1 MVGIL
6 TSFSLFEFLKFLRF
20 YFPSSCWLPVLTDWT
35 LLQPKSSR
43 HTKQLP
49 LIQYCFLK
57 MLAASAF
64 PNSLPFPHINKTHIS
79 SLYFSLVHCVL
90 EISFISRSCA
100 NIRLICFFFHKNHI
114 SKTVIVQYL
123 KKIVIDLS
131 SFPVLFSKG
140 RLILVQYPIMVRSKS
155 LWIHFK
161 GRVYM
166 IRS

>member
-1 MVGIL
+1 M
-6 TSFSLFEFLKFLRF
+6 RF

-114 SKTVIVQYL
+114 SKTVIFQYL
-123 KKIVIDLS
+123 KKNSYRFIQFPSVIFKGKANPS
-131 SFPVLFSKG
+131 PVSYHGQK
-140 RLILVQYPIMVRSKS
+140 QKS
-155 LWIHFK
+155 LDSF
-161 GRVYM
+161 
-166 IRS
+166 